1 MRMLRTTALM
11 GVGLVMA
18 SLFACTK
25 EESSRATGGPDL
37 GCTDPTCGAGDA
49 SAQKP
54 DAAAPR
60 PDATAPVF
68 DNDGATPP
76 SNGDVFVP
84 PFERD
89 TGIDNGDASLSLF
102 DVAPP
107 FDALPPT
114 PDSGVIVQPL
124 PDTTVCPNSTTV
136 AFRTDLLEAVD
147 GDAGSGV
154 PPASPAFRT
163 AWHNAQVASGRPG
176 PALVVLSNFGNL
188 ADGGTRRMR
197 FGTPEG
203 RLVGDSAT
211 DVIFSF
217 ERPSANPQNPA
228 NPFLGAFVAENTTR
242 ARGSVLGANGTA
254 TVLLRFSR
262 ADRTRY
268 DIPVVGASLDAYMRA
283 GLDGK
288 CTGLDVVDLALAIP
302 AAALTATLDGQ
313 PLSSLVG
320 NAVAPDAGLPSFAI
334 VHLNGFAPAAS
345 FEEVP

>member
-1 MRMLRTTALM
+1 MLRTTALV
-11 GVGLVMA
+11 GVGLVMT

-25 EESSRATGGPDL
+25 EESSRVTGGPDL

-49 SAQKP
+49 GAPKA
-54 DAAAPR
+54 DASTPR
-60 PDATAPVF
+60 PDGSVPPFAS
-68 DNDGATPP
+68 DGATPP

-114 PDSGVIVQPL
+114 PDSGVVVQPL

-136 AFRTDLLEAVD
+136 AFRTDLLEGVD

-154 PPASPAFRT
+154 PQASQAFRT

-176 PALVVLSNFGNL
+176 PALIVLSNFGNL

-211 DVIFSF
+211 DAIFSF
-217 ERPSANPQNPA
+217 ERPSANPSNPA
-228 NPFLGAFVAENTTR
+228 NPFVGEFLAQNTTR

-254 TVLLRFSR
+254 TVLLRFAR

-302 AAALTATLDGQ
+302 SSALTATLDGQ
-313 PLSSLVG
+313 PLSGLVG
-320 NAVAPDAGLPSFAI
+320 SPVAPDAGLPPFAI
-334 VHLNGFAPAAS
+334 VHLNGFAPAAN

>member
-1 MRMLRTTALM
+1 MLRTTALV
-11 GVGLVMA
+11 GVGLVMT

-25 EESSRATGGPDL
+25 EESSRVTGGPDL

-49 SAQKP
+49 GAPKA
-54 DAAAPR
+54 DASTPR
-60 PDATAPVF
+60 PDASVPPF
-68 DNDGATPP
+68 DSDGATPP

-114 PDSGVIVQPL
+114 PDSGVVVQPL
-124 PDTTVCPNSTTV
+124 PETTVCENSMTV
-136 AFRTDLLEAVD
+136 AFRTDLLEGVD

-154 PPASPAFRT
+154 PQASQAFRT

-176 PALVVLSNFGNL
+176 PALIVLSNFGNL

-211 DVIFSF
+211 DAIFSF
-217 ERPSANPQNPA
+217 ERPSANPSNPV
-228 NPFLGAFVAENTTR
+228 NPFVGEFLVQNTTR

-254 TVLLRFSR
+254 TVLLRFAR

-268 DIPVVGASLDAYMRA
+268 DVPVVGASLDAYLRA

-302 AAALTATLDGQ
+302 SSALTATLDGQ
-313 PLSSLVG
+313 PLSGLVESP
-320 NAVAPDAGLPSFAI
+320 VSPDAGLPSFAI
-334 VHLNGFAPAAS
+334 VHLNGFAPAAN

>member
-1 MRMLRTTALM
+1 M
-11 GVGLVMA
+11 GAGLVMA

-25 EESSRATGGPDL
+25 EESTRVTGGADL
-37 GCTDPTCGAGDA
+37 GCTDPSCGASDA
-49 SAQKP
+49 GAPRVDGAAPKP
-54 DAAAPR
+54 DGSL
-60 PDATAPVF
+60 PVV
-68 DNDGATPP
+68 DPDGATPA

-84 PFERD
+84 PFDRD

-114 PDSGVIVQPL
+114 PDSGVVVQPL

-136 AFRTDLLEAVD
+136 AFRTDLLEGVD

-154 PPASPAFRT
+154 PQASQAFRT

-176 PALVVLSNFGNL
+176 PALIVLSNFGEL
-188 ADGGTRRMR
+188 GDGGTRRMR

-203 RLVGDSAT
+203 RLAGDSAT
-211 DVIFSF
+211 DAVFSF

-228 NPFLGAFVAENTTR
+228 NPLVGEFLAQNTTR
-242 ARGSVLGANGTA
+242 AMGSVLGANGSA
-254 TVLLRFSR
+254 TVLLRFAR

-268 DIPVVGASLDAYMRA
+268 DIPVVGASLEAYMRA

-288 CTGLDVVDLALAIP
+288 CTGLDVVDLALAVP
-302 AAALTATLDGQ
+302 SAALTATLDGQ
-313 PLSSLVG
+313 PLAGLVD
-320 NAVAPDAGLPSFAI
+320 APVSPDAGMPSFAI
-334 VHLNGFAPAAS
+334 VHLNGFAPAAN

>member
-1 MRMLRTTALM
+1 MLRTTALV

-25 EESSRATGGPDL
+25 EEASRTTGGPDL

-49 SAQKP
+49 GSAKP

-60 PDATAPVF
+60 PDAGVPSF
-68 DNDGATPP
+68 DTDGATPP
-76 SNGDVFVP
+76 SSGDVFVP

-136 AFRTDLLEAVD
+136 AFRTDLLEGAD

-154 PPASPAFRT
+154 PAASAAFRT
-163 AWHNAQVASGRPG
+163 AWHNAQVTSGRPG
-176 PALVVLSNFGNL
+176 PALLVLSNFGAL
-188 ADGGTRRMR
+188 GDGGTRRMR

-211 DVIFSF
+211 DAIFSF
-217 ERPSANPQNPA
+217 ERPSANAQNPA
-228 NPFLGAFVAENTTR
+228 NPLVGEFLAQNSTR
-242 ARGSVLGANGTA
+242 ARGSVLGANGAT
-254 TVLLRFSR
+254 TVLLRFAR

-288 CTGLDVVDLALAIP
+288 CTGLDVLDLALAIP
-302 AAALTATLDGQ
+302 ASALSATLDGQ

-320 NAVAPDAGLPSFAI
+320 AAVTPDAGLPSFAI
-334 VHLNGFAPAAS
+334 VHLTGFAPAAN